1 MKFYFSQ
8 NTVRQPDS
16 GYAFQFPP
24 VTRAVGFTKVV
35 PDADSGTGRND
46 LNLSDPSNNF
56 KFHCL

>member
-1 MKFYFSQ
+1 
-8 NTVRQPDS
+8 
-16 GYAFQFPP
+16 
-24 VTRAVGFTKVV
+24 VV